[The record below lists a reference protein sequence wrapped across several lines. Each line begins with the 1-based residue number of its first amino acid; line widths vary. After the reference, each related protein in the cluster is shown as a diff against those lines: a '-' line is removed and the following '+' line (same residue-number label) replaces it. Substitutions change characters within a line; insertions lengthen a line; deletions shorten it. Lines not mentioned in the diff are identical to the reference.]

1 MSDTANSKMTFVV
14 VDDHEAILSGTVAA
28 IQQQYPDAQIIT
40 AKNQAMAWDQIAS
53 VDPAVVI
60 MDLSI
65 PAKPEG
71 PSQTENGLQLLR
83 SLLEK
88 YERLNI
94 VVQSAHSKTLIR
106 LKPAIDAHQGGFTVS
121 DKSAS
126 IEEMMKK
133 VDWAMQGVMFTPREM
148 RNGLEIKPEWLEVIE
163 LAFNEGMQDKAIAEK
178 MCVAERTVR
187 HYWTKV
193 QDALEVY
200 PEEGKNIR
208 IMTQIRARQEG
219 LLD

>member
-1 MSDTANSKMTFVV
+1 MSKSPSVQTFIV

-28 IQQQYPDAQIIT
+28 LQRQYPEAQIVT
-40 AKNQAMAWDQIAS
+40 AKSKVAAWDQ
-53 VDPAVVI
+53 VTRTDPDIVI

-65 PAKPEG
+65 PEKSDG
-71 PSQTENGLQLLR
+71 PSQTEHGLQLLR
-83 SLLEK
+83 SILET

-106 LKPAIDAHQGGFTVS
+106 LKPAIDDHQGGFTIS

-126 IEEMMKK
+126 IEEMLKK
-133 VDWAMQGVMFTPREM
+133 VDWAMQGVMFTPRAM

-163 LAFNEGMQDKAIAEK
+163 LAFNEGMQDKAIAES
-178 MCVAERTVR
+178 MSVAERTVR